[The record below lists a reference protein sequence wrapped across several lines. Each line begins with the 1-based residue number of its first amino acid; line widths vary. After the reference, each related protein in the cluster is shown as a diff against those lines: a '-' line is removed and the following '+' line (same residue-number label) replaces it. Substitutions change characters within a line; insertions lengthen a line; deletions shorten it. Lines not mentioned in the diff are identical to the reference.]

1 MKKLIATGFVVG
13 LLTGCGSVESVN
25 DTKNQP
31 QQNQKAEAN
40 KGKIKDYPF
49 PTETGS
55 LGEGELIITTSEGNS
70 KNGKVPAEM
79 MEDVLIAHLLVKL
92 AKFQEDK
99 LIFFY
104 YDKKFHFKEQAE
116 KLRESGVIV
125 DGVVETTLD
134 LSGDQLKP
142 GIHTITAVQFEGDE
156 PSGKL
161 LNFTEAKFE
170 ITERKS

>member
-1 MKKLIATGFVVG
+1 MVG

-31 QQNQKAEAN
+31 QQNQKAETN
-40 KGKIKDYPF
+40 TEKTKDYPF

-55 LGEGELIITTSEGNS
+55 VGEGELIIATSEGDS
-70 KNGKVPAEM
+70 KNGNVPSEM

-104 YDKKFHFKEQAE
+104 YDKKFHFKEQVKE
-116 KLRESGVIV
+116 LKKTGIIV
-125 DGVVETTLD
+125 DGVVETSID

-156 PSGKL
+156 PSGKV